1 MLATLN
7 VEWLAWTVEAP
18 PKVLHHDQKI
28 VVQRMD
34 GTSIPQIQ
42 LEVGQLEGEEKVAI
56 KEGEGQQK
64 GCL

>member
-1 MLATLN
+1 M
-7 VEWLAWTVEAP
+7 EAP
-18 PKVLHHDQKI
+18 PKVLHHDQKV

-64 GCL
+64 GCLEK